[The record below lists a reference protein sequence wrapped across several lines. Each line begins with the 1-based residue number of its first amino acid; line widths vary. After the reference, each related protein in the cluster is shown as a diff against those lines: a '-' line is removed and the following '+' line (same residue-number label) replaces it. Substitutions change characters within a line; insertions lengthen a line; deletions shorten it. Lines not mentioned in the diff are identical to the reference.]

1 MASSSMR
8 VYNRPTTTRQ
18 PIVLSDGA
26 YYVPCGNGRLVVQT
40 LSWENVVE
48 NAFYCGM
55 NEGAA
60 IANDG
65 TSVKFN
71 PALVYVTLLLMCSL
85 LVL

>member
-1 MASSSMR
+1 MASMNIL
-8 VYNRPTTTRQ
+8 NRPTSIRES
-18 PIVLSDGA
+18 IRLSDGA
-26 YYVPCGNGRLVVQT
+26 YYVPCGKGQVVVQT

-65 TSVKFN
+65 SSVKFN

-85 LVL
+85 IVL